1 MSDNK
6 NMLLLESAKS
16 LKVEGAGDINRWCKA
31 TNDSVALFI
40 KGITTAE
47 GNTGLSTDQLRAMIS
62 GIPSPW
68 ARVLMTKKALAEN
81 PSNLGDTV
89 LDMCYKMFRSEWRGM
104 VAAYALRPDS
114 FEFSAPI
121 PLLGR
126 KISENAGEMSVLN
139 MYGEMLFDET
149 PIWALKNEKVT
160 KQNLRSNPPCLQILY
175 YKIKTDVGF
184 NRIAVGATSPYTLLF
199 SSINYRLPESQETEI
214 PWIVGGKFVDPTD
227 LSPDKFK
234 VEDAQRLHSFI
245 HNMASRM
252 QNGDESS
259 DLDPSKYYLDYFV
272 KFFEA
277 GYASEDYNIG
287 ADFMKKAILNWN
299 AELTRWK
306 SELELRISRE
316 GRAVNTNIPVA
327 VAMPEGPLAMLMS
340 NERTFWYHS
349 NKVYSSAKEGPCIKS
364 SEIFMDS
371 EYIAAWRGGDKD
383 LSKSAAYYIKV
394 NGGDTGFWLPLPF
407 TKKAMDIFAN
417 NLAEMISG
425 NGPVAISAIIGE
437 DGKVQVD
444 FKAKIDDS
452 GDAMSICRKTYQM
465 EIVPEADGK
474 VFTWPDFKSATWN
487 KYFYYSE
494 FPMNVTGVRMIPN
507 FEGVDPSEVEGMRIV
522 TYPVNRVGSSMHK
535 YEIIASQTPLSS
547 IDIHLNKE
555 GRDVVAGTLM
565 LKVQTDSA
573 AFDDTQYMRHYINLN
588 LNPATVG
595 IDFGSTNTCAYYR
608 SEDGRVAAVPFKNR
622 RLAIVGFDNP
632 TLSLA
637 HKDELLFISN
647 EGTIAENGQV
657 KSWLH
662 EHDTMYVTKDG
673 SVEAEN
679 SLDTEVIGGVPVNE
693 RNIPIVSMDEH
704 IITTN
709 AGRLNYNMKWV
720 SSEETKQRKS
730 AFMKTIWL
738 QICADLVECGLR
750 PQKLHWS
757 YPSSMGKPK
766 ELEKI
771 YRELEYPY
779 ESAGMPS
786 CSSHTEAESVCAYSM
801 YKGSKV
807 NDSTLSLGVDVG
819 GSTSDIL
826 IVRASGATDS
836 LITQSSIR
844 LAGGFFFKAIN
855 SSAKF
860 RRAIYNFHE
869 SKRTAVKVLNIDD
882 VIRTEEQIYKRSPYY
897 LNNIFD
903 QLFNENDFRKFYG
916 YLQDSVSPVFALPA
930 YVTGILMFYSG
941 MLVRNAIDKNGL
953 DTIKNVAMRY
963 YGKGGRLFEWLLKT
977 QWDDAVN
984 YYKQCF
990 AAGAGTDELKLNI
1003 LNYSNDT
1010 GETIDIKE
1018 NKSEVAIGLV
1028 SGMFDQI
1035 EGVSAGEANRVFDV
1049 IGEKGFEYFKAGEE
1063 LRVLGDLDTISDD
1076 IFKGGVNL
1084 KFPEKMERFSSF
1096 LDIFI
1101 KFVEIDS
1108 GGILKNIKA
1117 LRDGIED
1124 LNLRSFIQNDPVYQD
1139 YLREKDSTSA
1149 SYKMPIIIAEAL
1161 SYLNDTLIPTVAKEL
1176 Q

>member
-16 LKVEGAGDINRWCKA
+16 LKVEGAADINRWCKA
-31 TNDSVALFI
+31 TNDSVSLFI

-47 GNTGLSTDQLRAMIS
+47 GNADLSTDQLRAMIS

-68 ARVLMTKKALAEN
+68 ARVLMTKKALAED
-81 PSNLGDTV
+81 PANLGDTV
-89 LDMCYKMFRSEWRGM
+89 LDMCYKMFRREWRGI

-114 FEFSAPI
+114 FEFSEPI

-126 KISENAGEMSVLN
+126 KLSENAGEMSVLN

-149 PIWALKNEKVT
+149 PIWALKNEKVA

-199 SSINYRLPESQETEI
+199 SSINYRLPASQETEI
-214 PWIVGGKFVDPTD
+214 PWIVDGKFVDPSE

-252 QNGDESS
+252 QNGDESA
-259 DLDPSKYYLDYFV
+259 DLDPNKYYLDYFV

-287 ADFMKKAILNWN
+287 VDFMRKAILNWN

-306 SELELRISRE
+306 NELELRISRE

-327 VAMPEGPLAMLMS
+327 VAVPEGPLALLMN

-349 NKVYSSAKEGPCIKS
+349 NKVYSSSKEGPCIKS

-394 NGGDTGFWLPLPF
+394 NGGETGFWLPLPL
-407 TKKAMDIFAN
+407 TSKAVDIFAN
-417 NLAEMISG
+417 NIAEMISG
-425 NGPVAISAIIGE
+425 SGPVSLSAVVCEGL
-437 DGKVQVD
+437 KVQVD

-452 GDAMSICRKTYQM
+452 SDAMSICRKTYQM
-465 EIVPEADGK
+465 EIIPETDGK
-474 VFTWPDFKSATWN
+474 VFTWPDFKSASWN

-494 FPMNVTGVRMIPN
+494 FPMNVTGVRMIPK
-507 FEGVDPSEVEGMRIV
+507 FEGVDPSEVESKRIV
-522 TYPVNRVGSSMHK
+522 TYPVNRVGSSEHK
-535 YEIIASQTPLSS
+535 YEILASETPLSS
-547 IDIHLNKE
+547 IDIHLNRE
-555 GRDVVAGTLM
+555 GRDVLAGTLM
-565 LKVQTDSA
+565 LKVLNDRTA
-573 AFDDTQYMRHYINLN
+573 VDDTQYMRHYLNLN
-588 LNPATVG
+588 LKSATVG
-595 IDFGSTNTCAYYR
+595 IDFGSTNTCAYYK
-608 SEDGRVAAVPFKNR
+608 SEGTAAKPVPFKNR
-622 RLAIVGFDNP
+622 RLSIVGFDNP

-673 SVEAEN
+673 SAEAEN
-679 SLDTEVIGGVPVNE
+679 NLDTEVIGGVPVNE

-704 IITTN
+704 IIMTN
-709 AGRLNYNMKWV
+709 AGKLNYNMKWLK
-720 SSEETKQRKS
+720 EKQRKS
-730 AFMKTIWL
+730 AFMKTVWL
-738 QICADLVECGLR
+738 QICADLVECDLK
-750 PQKLHWS
+750 PKHLHWS

-766 ELEKI
+766 DLEKI
-771 YRELEYPY
+771 FKGLEYPY
-779 ESAGMPS
+779 DATDSPVCKA
-786 CSSHTEAESVCAYSM
+786 HTEAESVCAYSM
-801 YKGSKV
+801 SKNSKV
-807 NDSTLSLGVDVG
+807 NVSTLSLGVDVG

-826 IVRASGATDS
+826 IVGESGGKDS
-836 LITQSSIR
+836 LISQSSVR

-860 RRAIYNFHE
+860 RRALYNFHE
-869 SKRTAVKVLNIDD
+869 SKRTAVKVLNIED
-882 VIRTEEQIYKRSPYY
+882 VISTNEQIYKRSPYY

-916 YLQDSVSPVFALPA
+916 YLQDSVSPVFVLPA

-953 DTIKNVAMRY
+953 DSIKNVAMRY

-984 YYKQCF
+984 YYKKCF

-1003 LNYSNDT
+1003 LNYSDDT
-1010 GETIDIKE
+1010 GETININE

-1028 SGMFDQI
+1028 SDLWEQI
-1035 EGVSAGEANRVFDV
+1035 EGVNPDESDRVFDI
-1049 IGEKGFEYFKAGEE
+1049 IGESGFEYVKAGES
-1063 LRVLGDLDTISDD
+1063 RKLGDLDTISDD
-1076 IFKGGVNL
+1076 IFDGGINL
-1084 KFPEKMERFSSF
+1084 RFPEKMERFSKF
-1096 LDIFI
+1096 LEIFI
-1101 KFVEIDS
+1101 RFVEVDS
-1108 GGILKNIKA
+1108 GGILENIKA
-1117 LRDGIED
+1117 LKDGIED
-1124 LNLRSFIQNDPVYQD
+1124 LNLRAFFQNDPVYQA
-1139 YLREKDSTSA
+1139 YLQEKDKTSA
-1149 SYKMPIIIAEAL
+1149 SYKMPIFIAEAL